1 MLSHYNG
8 YYWMEWYNGVD
19 SEGVKNRVLYAS
31 SRDAVTWSRPAVMFN
46 ATAPGKITRGFCV
59 LSVSL
64 TPESITIAVG
74 VENEPQV
81 LIGGRRLY
89 SVAGSWDVNKR
100 TGLGAEHTG
109 PDTPM
114 MRRVLSPTSLGPV
127 FWLGRQVPQGYE
139 EFGYPTY
146 LEMDAQTKADALEYL
161 AASLAM
167 EPQVDWGMPNGKAE
181 RCVSTS
187 GSWDFHVSM
196 GLSGVVV
203 QSGRC
208 TSCRAT
214 RAA

>member
-1 MLSHYNG
+1 
-8 YYWMEWYNGVD
+8 
-19 SEGVKNRVLYAS
+19 
-31 SRDAVTWSRPAVMFN
+31 
-46 ATAPGKITRGFCV
+46 
-59 LSVSL
+59 
-64 TPESITIAVG
+64 
-74 VENEPQV
+74 
-81 LIGGRRLY
+81 
-89 SVAGSWDVNKR
+89 
-100 TGLGAEHTG
+100 
-109 PDTPM
+109 M

-139 EFGYPTY
+139 QFGYPTY

-181 RCVSTS
+181 RCVSRL
-187 GSWDFHVSM
+187 DAL
-196 GLSGVVV
+196 GLSRFDGSQWGRCV

>member
-1 MLSHYNG
+1 M
-8 YYWMEWYNGVD
+8 
-19 SEGVKNRVLYAS
+19 
-31 SRDAVTWSRPAVMFN
+31 
-46 ATAPGKITRGFCV
+46 
-59 LSVSL
+59 
-64 TPESITIAVG
+64 G

-127 FWLGRQVPQGYE
+127 FWLGREVPQGYE

-181 RCVSTS
+181 RCVS
-187 GSWDFHVSM
+187 DAL
-196 GLSGVVV
+196 GLSCFDGSQWGRCA
-203 QSGRC
+203 QSERC

>member
-1 MLSHYNG
+1 M
-8 YYWMEWYNGVD
+8 
-19 SEGVKNRVLYAS
+19 
-31 SRDAVTWSRPAVMFN
+31 
-46 ATAPGKITRGFCV
+46 

-64 TPESITIAVG
+64 TPESITISVG

-81 LIGGRRLY
+81 LIAGRRLY

-127 FWLGRQVPQGYE
+127 FWLGREVPQGYE

>member
-1 MLSHYNG
+1 M
-8 YYWMEWYNGVD
+8 
-19 SEGVKNRVLYAS
+19 
-31 SRDAVTWSRPAVMFN
+31 
-46 ATAPGKITRGFCV
+46 
-59 LSVSL
+59 
-64 TPESITIAVG
+64 G

-127 FWLGRQVPQGYE
+127 FWLGREVPQGYE

-181 RCVSTS
+181 RCVSS
-187 GSWDFHVSM
+187 ADAL
-196 GLSGVVV
+196 GLSCFDGSQWGRCA
-203 QSGRC
+203 QSGRY
-208 TSCRAT
+208 TSCRVT